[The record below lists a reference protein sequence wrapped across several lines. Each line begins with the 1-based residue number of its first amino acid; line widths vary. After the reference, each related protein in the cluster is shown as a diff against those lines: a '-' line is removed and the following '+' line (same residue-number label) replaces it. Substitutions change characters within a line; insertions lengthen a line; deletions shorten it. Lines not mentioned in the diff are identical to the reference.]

1 MGRLLGRLAAAVCR
15 YPHWFFWPQVG
26 LFILCVLYT
35 VFFLKADMNRD
46 NLVGPNQKYHQ
57 NYLALE
63 KEFPQP
69 DDLVVVVESDD
80 LEKNRQFVERIAAK
94 MQAQT
99 HLFCDVFYQQ
109 SLGMMG
115 NKALH
120 YATETN
126 LVEMRDTLRAARPF
140 ITQFAQTTNLVSLF
154 DQINLAFRSA
164 SQVDNAENRSLAKF

>member
-1 MGRLLGRLAAAVCR
+1 MA
-15 YPHWFFWPQVG
+15 
-26 LFILCVLYT
+26 T
-35 VFFLKADMNRD
+35 
-46 NLVGPNQKYHQ
+46 
-57 NYLALE
+57 
-63 KEFPQP
+63 
-69 DDLVVVVESDD
+69 
-80 LEKNRQFVERIAAK
+80 QFVERIAAK

-99 HLFCDVFYQQ
+99 NLFCDVFYQQ

-164 SQVDNAENRSLAKF
+164 SQVDNAENRSLAKSLPALTRILSQAGDALHRSGLPPSPNVVTLLGGSDVLLLRLEELLRQRHRTRGDRG